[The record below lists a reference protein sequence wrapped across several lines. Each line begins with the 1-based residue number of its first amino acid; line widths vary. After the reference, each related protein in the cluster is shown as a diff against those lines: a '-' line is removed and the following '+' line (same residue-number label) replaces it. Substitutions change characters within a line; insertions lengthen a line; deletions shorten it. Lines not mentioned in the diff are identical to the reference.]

1 MKVCKPFQQ
10 VVLYFRLQ
18 VLRNIDQDRYLPD
31 NKNVAHNI
39 EHRLGHQ
46 MHIPSINIPS
56 SYNLFRSLLVCA
68 TLTLIFS
75 GCKDRSSNST
85 QVIATSPAVTV
96 PATSPPVIIPASI
109 TDEWLGKWDGPEG
122 TFLQLNGGDG
132 KYEIIIQNLD
142 GPLTFQGVASGNQ
155 IEFKRD
161 GVKESLHA
169 SNGAETG
176 MKWLSEKSNCLTVRA
191 GEGYCR
197 D

>member
-1 MKVCKPFQQ
+1 
-10 VVLYFRLQ
+10 
-18 VLRNIDQDRYLPD
+18 
-31 NKNVAHNI
+31 
-39 EHRLGHQ
+39 
-46 MHIPSINIPS
+46 MHIATI
-56 SYNLFRSLLVCA
+56 YNLSRSLLVSA
-68 TLTLIFS
+68 TLTLLLS
-75 GCKDRSSNST
+75 GCKDRSSVST
-85 QVIATSPAVTV
+85 QVIATSPAVSV
-96 PATSPPVIIPASI
+96 PATSPPVTIPAPI

-155 IEFKRD
+155 IEFVRD

-176 MKWLSEKSNCLTVRA
+176 MKWLSEKYNCLTVRA

-197 D
+197 N